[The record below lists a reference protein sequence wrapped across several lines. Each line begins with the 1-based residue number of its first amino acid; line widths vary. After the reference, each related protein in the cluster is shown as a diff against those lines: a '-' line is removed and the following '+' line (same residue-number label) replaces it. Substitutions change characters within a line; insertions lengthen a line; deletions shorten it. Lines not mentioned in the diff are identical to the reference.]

1 MSLTR
6 RQFEIGVGADTERWM
21 LRLYAYLS
29 ENRHLAYTAPEL
41 FELLSS
47 DEFNDQ
53 TLSQWALDA
62 LVDVYA
68 IETRRVAGTIYYA
81 HYQEM
86 DTAFWRPLH
95 EPQPPVR

>member
-6 RQFEIGVGADTERWM
+6 RQFEIGVGPETEQWM
-21 LRLYAYLS
+21 HRLYAYLS
-29 ENRHLAYTAPEL
+29 ENRDLAFTAPEL

-53 TLSQWALDA
+53 TRSEWALDA

-68 IETRRVAGTIYYA
+68 IESRLVSGVKYYA
-81 HYQEM
+81 FYQEM
-86 DTAFWRPLH
+86 DTVAWRPS
-95 EPQPPVR
+95 EQPQPPAL